1 MNSLIDS
8 PKSARYAGGRIVI
21 EMTSGEVISFPI
33 NVSERLKVGTP
44 EELSEIELSPFG
56 LHWPQ
61 LDEDLSIRG
70 ILAGQQVNQ
79 AR

>member
-1 MNSLIDS
+1 MS
-8 PKSARYAGGRIVI
+8 
-21 EMTSGEVISFPI
+21 SGEMVSFPVD
-33 NVSERLKVGTP
+33 VSERLKTGTP

-70 ILAGQQVNQ
+70 ILAGQQTN
-79 AR
+79 

>member
-8 PKSARYAGGRIVI
+8 PKSARHEAGQIVI
-21 EMTSGEVISFPI
+21 EMTSGEVISFPVD
-33 NVSERLKVGTP
+33 VSERLKSGTP

-70 ILAGQQVNQ
+70 ILAGRQ

>member
-8 PKSARYAGGRIVI
+8 PKTARYEAGQIVI
-21 EMTSGEVISFPI
+21 EMAGGEVISFPVD
-33 NVSERLKVGTP
+33 VSERLKFGTP
-44 EELSEIELSPFG
+44 RELSEIELSPFG

-70 ILAGQQVNQ
+70 ILAGKQTH
-79 AR
+79 

>member
-8 PKSARYAGGRIVI
+8 PKTARYEAGQIII
-21 EMTSGEVISFPI
+21 EMASGEVVSFPVE
-33 NVSERLKVGTP
+33 VSERLKTGTP

-70 ILAGQQVNQ
+70 ILARQQAN
-79 AR
+79 

>member
-8 PKSARYAGGRIVI
+8 PKTARYEAGQIVI
-21 EMTSGEVISFPI
+21 EMASGEVVSFP
-33 NVSERLKVGTP
+33 VDLSERLISGTP

-56 LHWPQ
+56 LHWPR

-70 ILAGQQVNQ
+70 ILAGQQAN
-79 AR
+79 